1 MLAHCVHLDEEE
13 IAILAR
19 TGARPS
25 HNPVS
30 NLKLASG
37 VAPIPEML
45 DAGITVSLGTD
56 GAVSGNDLD
65 LWLALRLAAMLHKGV
80 RKDARLVS
88 TAQALRMA
96 TLAGAET
103 LGVADRNRFAGD
115 RQGGPPPRFHHDRSG
130 SRACRAAGRSADPC
144 GVFDQQIR
152 CPPRLCRRKTSG
164 QGARN

>member
-1 MLAHCVHLDEEE
+1 
-13 IAILAR
+13 
-19 TGARPS
+19 
-25 HNPVS
+25 
-30 NLKLASG
+30 
-37 VAPIPEML
+37 ML

-103 LGVADRNRFAGD
+103 LGVADRIGSLEIGKAADFIMIDLD
-115 RQGGPPPRFHHDRSG
+115 RAHAVPAVS
-130 SRACRAAGRSADPC
+130 
-144 GVFDQQIR
+144 IR
-152 CPPRLCRRKTSG
+152 
-164 QGARN
+164 